1 MLRIFTVRMSWIL
14 SYLTD
19 LMQLFQGGTINR
31 KAGLFCLLK
40 RRSVSVVSSEDS
52 PSVHCVC
59 RGGVEVCL
67 LASFAIYKWLLFL
80 EQF

>member
-19 LMQLFQGGTINR
+19 LMQLFQGERINR

-52 PSVHCVC
+52 PTCVC